1 MVGRMMPLLRML
13 LQRTGLALLSLLLV
27 SLVVFVITAVLPG
40 DAAEEL
46 LGQDATP
53 ETLAAL
59 RVQMGLDR
67 PLALRYLYWLGGLL
81 SGNPGRSLVSDASV
95 MELVGNRLPNSL
107 LLAAIT
113 AAIAVPVALLLGTLA
128 AVFRGGWLDRLLNSG
143 AVALVSV
150 PEFLIATIA
159 VLVLSVQL
167 GWLPALS
174 YASDIDSLSAAGRVF
189 VMPVLTLCCVT
200 VAQMMR
206 MTRAAL
212 ADQLDAPYVEMA
224 RLKGVPPV
232 RLVLRHAMP
241 NAIGPIANAVALS
254 TSYLLGG
261 VIIVETIFHYPGV
274 AKLMVDGVTQRDIP
288 LVQTCTMIFCAGY
301 LLLVLVADVIGAL
314 ANPRLRSAR

>member
-1 MVGRMMPLLRML
+1 MMPLLRML

>member
-1 MVGRMMPLLRML
+1 MTLPRLL
-13 LQRTGLALLSLLLV
+13 LQRLGLAALSLLLV
-27 SLVVFVITAVLPG
+27 SVVVFLITAVLPG

-46 LGQDATP
+46 LGQDATA

-59 RVQMGLDR
+59 RLQMGLDR
-67 PLALRYLYWLGGLL
+67 PLPLRYLHWLGGLL
-81 SGNPGRSLVSDASV
+81 SGDPGRSLVSDAPV
-95 MELVGNRLPNSL
+95 MELIGNRLPNSL
-107 LLAAIT
+107 LLAAVT
-113 AAIAVPVALLLGTLA
+113 AAIAVPLALLLGTLA

-174 YASDIDSLSAAGRVF
+174 YASDIDSLASAGRVF
-189 VMPVLTLCCVT
+189 VLPVLTLCCVT
-200 VAQMMR
+200 SAQMMR

-212 ADQLDAPYVEMA
+212 ADQLDQPYVEMA

-232 RLVLRHAMP
+232 RLVLRHAAP

-261 VIIVETIFHYPGV
+261 VIVVETIFHYPGV
-274 AKLMVDGVTQRDIP
+274 AKLMVDGVAQRDMP

-301 LLLVLVADVIGAL
+301 LLLVLLADVVGVL

>member
-1 MVGRMMPLLRML
+1 MKPLLRML
-13 LQRTGLALLSLLLV
+13 AHRLGLALLSLLLV
-27 SLVVFVITAVLPG
+27 SVVVFLITAVLPG

-59 RVQMGLDR
+59 RVQMGLDQ
-67 PLALRYLYWLGGLL
+67 PLALRYLHWLGGLL
-81 SGNPGRSLVSDASV
+81 VGDPGRSLVSDAPV
-95 MELVGNRLPNSL
+95 MELIGNRLPNSL
-107 LLAAIT
+107 MLAGVT
-113 AAIAVPVALLLGTLA
+113 AAIAVPLALLLGTLA
-128 AVFRGGWLDRLLNSG
+128 AVFRGGWLDRLLNNG
-143 AVALVSV
+143 AVVMVSV
-150 PEFLIATIA
+150 PEFLIATLA

-174 YASDIDSLSAAGRVF
+174 YASDIDSLASAARVF

-212 ADQLDAPYVEMA
+212 ADQLDAPYIEMA
-224 RLKGVPPV
+224 RLKGVPPL
-232 RLVLRHAMP
+232 RLVLLHAAP

-261 VIIVETIFHYPGV
+261 VIVVETIFHYPGV
-274 AKLMVDGVTQRDIP
+274 AKLMVDGVSQRDMP

-301 LLLVLVADVIGAL
+301 LLLVMLADMVGIL
-314 ANPRLRSAR
+314 ANPRLRHAR

>member
-1 MVGRMMPLLRML
+1 MNPLLRML
-13 LQRTGLALLSLLLV
+13 LQRLALAALSLLLV
-27 SLVVFVITAVLPG
+27 SVVVYLITAVLPG

-59 RVQMGLDR
+59 RAQMGLDQ
-67 PLALRYLYWLGGLL
+67 PLPVRYLQWLGGLL
-81 SGNPGRSLVSDASV
+81 SGDPGRSLVSDAPV
-95 MELVGNRLPNSL
+95 MELIGNRLPNSL
-107 LLAAIT
+107 LLAGVT
-113 AAIAVPVALLLGTLA
+113 AAIAVPAALLLGTLA
-128 AVFRGGWLDRLLNSG
+128 AVFRGGWLDRALNTG

-150 PEFLIATIA
+150 PEFLVATIA
-159 VLVLSVQL
+159 VLLLSVQL

-174 YASDIDSLSAAGRVF
+174 YASDIDSLSGAARVF

-224 RLKGVPPV
+224 RLKGVPPL
-232 RLVLRHAMP
+232 RLVLQQALP

-261 VIIVETIFHYPGV
+261 VIVVETIFHYPGV
-274 AKLMVDGVTQRDIP
+274 AKLMVDGVSQRDMP

-301 LLLVLVADVIGAL
+301 LLLVLAADMIGVF
-314 ANPRLRSAR
+314 ANPRLRHAR

>member
-1 MVGRMMPLLRML
+1 MNPLLRML
-13 LQRTGLALLSLLLV
+13 VQRLALAALSLLLV
-27 SLVVFVITAVLPG
+27 SVVVYLITAVLPG

-59 RVQMGLDR
+59 RAQMGLDR
-67 PLALRYLYWLGGLL
+67 PLPLRYLHWLGGLL
-81 SGNPGRSLVSDASV
+81 AGDPGRSLVSDAPV
-95 MELVGNRLPNSL
+95 MELIGNRLPNSL
-107 LLAAIT
+107 LLASVT

-128 AVFRGGWLDRLLNSG
+128 AVFRGGWLDRALNSG

-150 PEFLIATIA
+150 PEFLVATIA
-159 VLVLSVQL
+159 VLLLSVQL

-174 YASDIDSLSAAGRVF
+174 YASDIDSLSGAARVF

-232 RLVLRHAMP
+232 RLVLQQALP

-261 VIIVETIFHYPGV
+261 VIVVETIFHYPGV
-274 AKLMVDGVTQRDIP
+274 AKLMVDSVSQRDMP

-301 LLLVLVADVIGAL
+301 LLLVLVADMIGVF
-314 ANPRLRSAR
+314 ANPRLRHAR

>member
-1 MVGRMMPLLRML
+1 MKAVLRLLLRRL
-13 LQRTGLALLSLLLV
+13 GLALLSLLLV
-27 SLVVFVITAVLPG
+27 SVVVFTITAVLPG

-46 LGQDATP
+46 LGQDSTP

-59 RVQMGLDR
+59 RAQMGLDQ
-67 PLALRYLYWLGGLL
+67 PMAMRYLHWLGGLL
-81 SGNPGRSLVSDASV
+81 TGDPGRSLVSDAPV
-95 MELVGNRLPNSL
+95 MELIGNRLPNSL
-107 LLAAIT
+107 LLAAVT
-113 AAIAVPVALLLGTLA
+113 AAIGVPLALLLGTLA
-128 AVFRGGWLDRLLNSG
+128 AVFRGSWLDRSLNSG

-159 VLVLSVQL
+159 VLVLSVKL

-174 YASDIDSLSAAGRVF
+174 YASDIDSFSGALRVF
-189 VMPVLTLCCVT
+189 VMPVLTLCCVI

-212 ADQLDAPYVEMA
+212 ADQLDAPYIEMA

-232 RLVLRHAMP
+232 RLVLGHAMP
-241 NAIGPIANAVALS
+241 NAIGPIANAIALS

-261 VIIVETIFHYPGV
+261 VIVIETIFHYPGV
-274 AKLMVDGVTQRDIP
+274 AKLMVDGVSQRDIP

-301 LLLVLVADVIGAL
+301 LLLVMIADMIGIL
-314 ANPRLRSAR
+314 ANPRLRHAR

>member
-1 MVGRMMPLLRML
+1 MKQVLRLL
-13 LQRTGLALLSLLLV
+13 LQRLGLAVLSLLLV
-27 SLVVFVITAVLPG
+27 SVVVFTITAVLPG

-59 RVQMGLDR
+59 RTQMGLDQ
-67 PLALRYLYWLGGLL
+67 PLATRYLHWLGGLAT
-81 SGNPGRSLVSDASV
+81 GDPGRSLVSDAPV
-95 MELVGNRLPNSL
+95 MELIGNRLPNSL
-107 LLAAIT
+107 LLAAVT
-113 AAIAVPVALLLGTLA
+113 ASIGVPLALLLGTLA
-128 AVFRGGWLDRLLNSG
+128 AVFRGSWLDRLLNSG
-143 AVALVSV
+143 AVAMVSV

-174 YASDIDSLSAAGRVF
+174 YASDIDSFSGALRVF
-189 VMPVLTLCCVT
+189 VMPVLTLCCVI

-212 ADQLDAPYVEMA
+212 ADQLDAPYIEMA
-224 RLKGVPPV
+224 RLKGVPPL
-232 RLVLRHAMP
+232 RLVLSHAMP

-261 VIIVETIFHYPGV
+261 VIVIETIFYYPGV
-274 AKLMVDGVTQRDIP
+274 AKLMVDGVSQRDIP

-301 LLLVLVADVIGAL
+301 LLLVMIADMIGIL
-314 ANPRLRSAR
+314 ANPRLRHAR

>member
-1 MVGRMMPLLRML
+1 
-13 LQRTGLALLSLLLV
+13 
-27 SLVVFVITAVLPG
+27 
-40 DAAEEL
+40 
-46 LGQDATP
+46 
-53 ETLAAL
+53 
-59 RVQMGLDR
+59 
-67 PLALRYLYWLGGLL
+67 
-81 SGNPGRSLVSDASV
+81 
-95 MELVGNRLPNSL
+95 
-107 LLAAIT
+107 
-113 AAIAVPVALLLGTLA
+113 
-128 AVFRGGWLDRLLNSG
+128 
-143 AVALVSV
+143 V

-174 YASDIDSLSAAGRVF
+174 YASDIDSLADAARVF

-212 ADQLDAPYVEMA
+212 VDQLEAPYVEMA
-224 RLKGVPPV
+224 RLKGVAPV
-232 RLVLRHAMP
+232 RLVLRHAAP

-274 AKLMVDGVTQRDIP
+274 AKLMVDGVIQRDIP

-301 LLLVLVADVIGAL
+301 LVLVTIADMIGIL
-314 ANPRLRSAR
+314 ANPRLRHAR

>member
-1 MVGRMMPLLRML
+1 MTPLLRML
-13 LQRTGLALLSLLLV
+13 LQRIGLALISLLLV
-27 SLVVFVITAVLPG
+27 SVVVFLITAVLPG

-59 RVQMGLDR
+59 RLQMGLDQ
-67 PLALRYLYWLGGLL
+67 PLALRYLHWLGGLAT
-81 SGNPGRSLVSDASV
+81 GNPGRSLVSDATV
-95 MELVGNRLPNSL
+95 MELIGNRLPNSL

-113 AAIAVPVALLLGTLA
+113 ALIAVPVALLLGTLA
-128 AVFRGGWLDRLLNSG
+128 AVFRGGWVDRLLNSG

-174 YASDIDSLSAAGRVF
+174 YASDIDSLSGAGRVF

-212 ADQLDAPYVEMA
+212 ADQLDAPYIEMA

-274 AKLMVDGVTQRDIP
+274 AKLMVDGVAQRDMP

-301 LLLVLVADVIGAL
+301 LLLVLVADMIGVL

>member
-1 MVGRMMPLLRML
+1 MSPLLRML
-13 LQRTGLALLSLLLV
+13 LQRLGLAVVSLLLV
-27 SLVVFVITAVLPG
+27 SIVVFAITAVLPG

-59 RVQMGLDR
+59 RLQMGLDQ
-67 PLALRYLYWLGGLL
+67 ALPTRYLHWLGGLL

-95 MELVGNRLPNSL
+95 MELIGNRLPNSL
-107 LLAAIT
+107 MLAAVT
-113 AAIAVPVALLLGTLA
+113 ASIAVPLALLLGTLA
-128 AVFRGGWLDRLLNSG
+128 AMFRGGWLDRALNSG
-143 AVALVSV
+143 AVAMVSV

-174 YASDIDSLSAAGRVF
+174 YASDIDSLADAARVF

-212 ADQLDAPYVEMA
+212 VDQLEAPYVEMA
-224 RLKGVPPV
+224 RLKGVAPV
-232 RLVLRHAMP
+232 RLVLRHAAP

-274 AKLMVDGVTQRDIP
+274 AKLMVDGVIQRDIP

-301 LLLVLVADVIGAL
+301 LVLVTIADMIGIL
-314 ANPRLRSAR
+314 ANPRLRHAR

>member
-1 MVGRMMPLLRML
+1 MSPLPRML
-13 LQRTGLALLSLLLV
+13 LQRLGLSLLSLLLV
-27 SLVVFVITAVLPG
+27 SMVVFLITAVLPG

-59 RVQMGLDR
+59 RLQMGLDQ
-67 PLALRYLYWLGGLL
+67 PLVLRYLHWLGGLVT
-81 SGNPGRSLVSDASV
+81 GNPGRSLVSDASV
-95 MELVGNRLPNSL
+95 MELIGNRLPNSL

-113 AAIAVPVALLLGTLA
+113 AAIAVPLALLLGTLA

-159 VLVLSVQL
+159 VLVLAVQL

-174 YASDIDSLSAAGRVF
+174 YASDIDSLSGAARVF

-232 RLVLRHAMP
+232 RIVLQHAMP

-274 AKLMVDGVTQRDIP
+274 AKLMVDGVSQRDIP

-301 LLLVLVADVIGAL
+301 LLLVLMADMIGVL

>member
-1 MVGRMMPLLRML
+1 MSPLLRML
-13 LQRTGLALLSLLLV
+13 LQRLGLAVVSLLLV
-27 SLVVFVITAVLPG
+27 SIVVFAITAVLPG

-59 RVQMGLDR
+59 RLQMGLDQ
-67 PLALRYLYWLGGLL
+67 ALPTRYLHWLGGLL

-95 MELVGNRLPNSL
+95 MELIGNRLPNSL
-107 LLAAIT
+107 MLAAVT
-113 AAIAVPVALLLGTLA
+113 ASIAVPLALLLGTLA
-128 AVFRGGWLDRLLNSG
+128 AMFRGGWLDRALNSG
-143 AVALVSV
+143 AVAMVSV

-174 YASDIDSLSAAGRVF
+174 YASDIDSLADAARVF

-212 ADQLDAPYVEMA
+212 VDQLEAPYVEMA
-224 RLKGVPPV
+224 RLKGVAPV
-232 RLVLRHAMP
+232 RLVLRHAAP

-274 AKLMVDGVTQRDIP
+274 AKLMVDGVVQRDIP

-301 LLLVLVADVIGAL
+301 LVLVTIADMIGIL
-314 ANPRLRSAR
+314 ANPRLRHAR

>member
-1 MVGRMMPLLRML
+1 MRQVLRLL
-13 LQRTGLALLSLLLV
+13 LQRLGLAVLSLLLV
-27 SLVVFVITAVLPG
+27 SVVVFTITAVLPG

-59 RVQMGLDR
+59 RTQMGLDQ
-67 PLALRYLYWLGGLL
+67 PLAMRYLHWLGGLVT
-81 SGNPGRSLVSDASV
+81 GDPGRSLVSDAPV
-95 MELVGNRLPNSL
+95 MELIGNRLPNSL
-107 LLAAIT
+107 LLAAVT
-113 AAIAVPVALLLGTLA
+113 ASIGVPLALLLGTLA
-128 AVFRGGWLDRLLNSG
+128 AVFRGSWLDRLLNSG

-174 YASDIDSLSAAGRVF
+174 YASDIDSFSGALRVF
-189 VMPVLTLCCVT
+189 VMPVLTLCCVI

-212 ADQLDAPYVEMA
+212 ADQLDAPYIEMA
-224 RLKGVPPV
+224 RLKGVRPV
-232 RLVLRHAMP
+232 RLVLGHALP

-261 VIIVETIFHYPGV
+261 VIVIETIFYYPGV
-274 AKLMVDGVTQRDIP
+274 AKLMVDGVSQRDIP

-301 LLLVLVADVIGAL
+301 LLLVMIADMIGIL
-314 ANPRLRSAR
+314 ANPRLRHAA